1 MQKQIINTWK
11 MIIKTKHHHILKK
24 NLHHKRCKKFVWMG
38 NVLKL
43 PADVFKWKK
52 KNTSEFNESFIKN
65 YDEDS
70 DKEYIFEVEIKYPK
84 RLHNLNCDL
93 PFVPERMKINRCS
106 QLLYNL
112 YDKKLCG
119 SHKSFKASYK
129 LWTSF

>member
-1 MQKQIINTWK
+1 M
-11 MIIKTKHHHILKK
+11 
-24 NLHHKRCKKFVWMG
+24 
-38 NVLKL
+38 
-43 PADVFKWKK
+43 KK